1 MQIKELSE
9 LINKMVDEAYQKG
22 YNEGLKRALDLV
34 KKDTGLDEVDIERR
48 RAECQ

>member
-34 KKDTGLDEVDIERR
+34 KDNTGLDEVDIERR

>member
-22 YNEGLKRALDLV
+22 YNEGLKRALTLV
-34 KKDTGLDEVDIERR
+34 KEDTGLDDIDLERR

>member
-22 YNEGLKRALDLV
+22 YNEGLKRALTLI
-34 KKDTGLDEVDIERR
+34 KKDTGLDDIDLERR